1 MAIDLEAIKRR
12 VAELNGTA
20 KKQQSN
26 IQMWKP
32 SVGEYKIRILPSKQA
47 SEGSPFI
54 ERWFYY
60 IGNERGILSP
70 KQFGKPDPID
80 DLIRKLYATKDPQD
94 REQAKKLSAKMRCYA
109 PVVVRGE
116 EDKGVQVW
124 SFGKIV
130 YQRLLSFFL
139 DAEIGDITS
148 PTEGFDL
155 VVKITQQPGKQFA
168 DTTVDAA
175 RRPTRLS
182 DNDET
187 SQKWLDNIPNIDELY
202 KQKSTEEIKAVLNS
216 WLNGDVSPDVASPGN
231 GSVKGSS
238 KEDEL
243 DKLVAEV
250 SVEKPLKKAEAP
262 KETKAKKSL
271 DDAFAD
277 LME

>member
-32 SVGEYKIRILPSKQA
+32 GVGEYKIRILPTKQA
-47 SEGSPFI
+47 SEGSPFA
-54 ERWFYY
+54 EKWFYY
-60 IGNERGILSP
+60 IGNERGFLAP
-70 KQFGKPDPID
+70 KQFGKSDPID
-80 DLIRKLYATKDPQD
+80 DLIRKLYSTKDPQD

-175 RRPTRLS
+175 RRPSRLADS
-182 DNDET
+182 DDLA
-187 SQKWLDNIPNIDELY
+187 QKWLDGTPNIDELF
-202 KQKSTEEIKAVLNS
+202 KQKSTEEIKAILNS

-231 GSVKGSS
+231 GTTKSS
-238 KEDEL
+238 PKDDEL

-250 SVEKPLKKAEAP
+250 APEKITKKSEV

-277 LME
+277 LMD

>member
-20 KKQQSN
+20 RKQKSD
-26 IQMWKP
+26 IQLWKP
-32 SVGEYKIRILPSKQA
+32 GVGEYRIRILPCKYA
-47 SEGSPFI
+47 NEGSPFV

-60 IGNERGILSP
+60 IGNERGFLAP

-80 DLIRKLYATKDPQD
+80 ELVRKLYQSGKPND
-94 REQAKKLSAKMRCYA
+94 REQAKKLGAKMRCYA
-109 PVVVRGE
+109 PVIVRGE
-116 EDKGVQVW
+116 EDKGVQIW

-139 DAEIGDITS
+139 DAEVGDITS
-148 PTEGFDL
+148 STEGFDL
-155 VVKITQQPGKQFA
+155 VVKISQAPGKQFA

-175 RRPTRLS
+175 RRQSRLS
-182 DNDET
+182 DNDDQA
-187 SQKWLDNIPNIDELY
+187 QKWLDSVPNVDELY
-202 KQKSTEEIKAVLNS
+202 KQKSTEEIKALLNS
-216 WLNGDVSPDVASPGN
+216 WLNGDVQADVASPGV
-231 GSVKGSS
+231 GTAKMAP

-250 SVEKPLKKAEAP
+250 SVEKPTAKKEV
-262 KETKAKKSL
+262 KETKAKRSL